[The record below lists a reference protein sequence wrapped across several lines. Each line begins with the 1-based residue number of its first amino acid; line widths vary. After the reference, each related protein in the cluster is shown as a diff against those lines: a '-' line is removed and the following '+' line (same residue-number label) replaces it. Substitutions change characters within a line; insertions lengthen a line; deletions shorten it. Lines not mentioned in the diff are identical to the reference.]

1 MKANRTDVNA
11 YFQHINEGIRTTL
24 AGMKLTLKHLWQARR
39 RRSNHNIRENGY
51 FQEQNGMVTLQYPF
65 ETMPIPD
72 NGRYRLHNEM
82 DDCIVC
88 DKCAKVCPVDC
99 IDIEPIKATEEIGK
113 ASDGSPIRLYAAV
126 FDIDMAKCCYCGLCT
141 TVCPTECLTMT
152 KTFDYS
158 EFDVRDM
165 NYHYSNL
172 TPELAAEKKS
182 LYEQFLLEKE
192 ELKKQKA
199 APQVAEIATE
209 PTGKPK
215 PAFAPKRPAIANPDA
230 AADSLPTVSADE
242 SLQVPAKPRP
252 TFAPKKPLTDTPEPT
267 AETPAAADVT
277 PKPKPVFA
285 PKKPTSGISQPDA
298 SNQPTVDKGTPKP
311 KPVFAPKKPTV
322 PSPEVVSDTAPASAA
337 DAPAARPKPV
347 FIPKKAAAAPVES
360 PAPIVE
366 KTENTT
372 AESNLSPAPP
382 ARPKPVFTPKKPV
395 AATASAP
402 IEPAPESVQNAAA
415 PPKPK
420 PVFVP
425 KKPAVPPTED
435 NAPAATTEPQPAE
448 TKNIDSDEVKPK
460 PKPIFKP
467 TMRPKKED

>member
-1 MKANRTDVNA
+1 
-11 YFQHINEGIRTTL
+11 
-24 AGMKLTLKHLWQARR
+24 MKLTLKHLWDARKR
-39 RRSNHNIRENGY
+39 RGNHSIRENDY
-51 FQEQNGMVTLQYPF
+51 FQQQTGMVTLQYPF

-99 IDIEPIKATEEIGK
+99 IDIEPIKATEEVGK

-172 TPELAAEKKS
+172 TPELAAEKKT

-199 APQVAEIATE
+199 SPVPAEAIAM
-209 PTGKPK
+209 PAAKPK
-215 PAFAPKRPAIANPDA
+215 PAFAPKKPVAESPQVAVE
-230 AADSLPTVSADE
+230 SDE
-242 SLQVPAKPRP
+242 NSEVI
-252 TFAPKKPLTDTPEPT
+252 
-267 AETPAAADVT
+267 

-285 PKKPTSGISQPDA
+285 PKKPVIESSSSAENSEVVPKTKPVFKPKKPVVENSPSAETSEIA
-298 SNQPTVDKGTPKP
+298 PKPKPVFKPKKPVIDDSTATAEKATSIEPSEPIARP
-311 KPVFAPKKPTV
+311 KPVFAPKKPTI
-322 PSPEVVSDTAPASAA
+322 SPVENQESASEKAEINEPKVKVSGVSQ
-337 DAPAARPKPV
+337 ARPKP
-347 FIPKKAAAAPVES
+347 I
-360 PAPIVE
+360 
-366 KTENTT
+366 
-372 AESNLSPAPP
+372 
-382 ARPKPVFTPKKPV
+382 FTPKKPV
-395 AATASAP
+395 VEGSQGQATLDNSLAND
-402 IEPAPESVQNAAA
+402 VA

-425 KKPAVPPTED
+425 KKPTVPFVEESI
-435 NAPAATTEPQPAE
+435 APEISESAPPE
-448 TKNIDSDEVKPK
+448 TKNIDSDGVKPK

-467 TMRPKKED
+467 TMRPKKEE

>member
-1 MKANRTDVNA
+1 MKANKIKVNA

-24 AGMKLTLKHLWQARR
+24 AGMKLTLKHLWDARKR
-39 RRSNHNIRENGY
+39 RGNHSIRENDY
-51 FQEQNGMVTLQYPF
+51 FQEQTGMVTLQYPF

-99 IDIEPIKATEEIGK
+99 IDIEPIKATEEVGK

-199 APQVAEIATE
+199 TPLPAEAPAPPAT
-209 PTGKPK
+209 KPK
-215 PAFAPKRPAIANPDA
+215 PAFAPKKPVPESPQVEVESAENSEIA
-230 AADSLPTVSADE
+230 
-242 SLQVPAKPRP
+242 
-252 TFAPKKPLTDTPEPT
+252 
-267 AETPAAADVT
+267 

-285 PKKPTSGISQPDA
+285 PKKPVIESSA
-298 SNQPTVDKGTPKP
+298 SAENSEVAPKP
-311 KPVFAPKKPTV
+311 KPVFAPKKPVIESST
-322 PSPEVVSDTAPASAA
+322 SAENSEVAPK
-337 DAPAARPKPV
+337 PKPV
-347 FIPKKAAAAPVES
+347 FKPKKPLVDDSTATAENAAS
-360 PAPIVE
+360 
-366 KTENTT
+366 TENS
-372 AESNLSPAPP
+372 EPI

-395 AATASAP
+395 TSTVENQ
-402 IEPAPESVQNAAA
+402 EPAIEKAANNEPKEEVSGAPEAKPKPVFKPKKPVVEGSQAQTTVDSTPANDVA
-415 PPKPK
+415 PSKPK

-425 KKPAVPPTED
+425 KKPT
-435 NAPAATTEPQPAE
+435 APSAE
-448 TKNIDSDEVKPK
+448 ESVAPEISESEETPEIKNIDSDGIKPK

-467 TMRPKKED
+467 TMRPKKEE

>member
-1 MKANRTDVNA
+1 MNA

-39 RRSNHNIRENGY
+39 RRSNHNIRENDY

-172 TPELAAEKKS
+172 TPESAAEKKA

-199 APQVAEIATE
+199 APQVAETAPEPIA
-209 PTGKPK
+209 KPK
-215 PAFAPKRPAIANPDA
+215 PAFAPKRPAVSAPET
-230 AADSLPTVSADE
+230 AADSLPTVSAGE
-242 SLQVPAKPRP
+242 SNEMPVKPKP
-252 TFAPKKPLTDTPEPT
+252 SFAPKKPLADTPEPT
-267 AETPAAADVT
+267 AETSPTADVT

-285 PKKPTSGISQPDA
+285 PKKTASDNIQPDTA
-298 SNQPTVDKGTPKP
+298 NPPAVTGTETPPKP
-311 KPVFAPKKPTV
+311 KPVFAPKKPVV
-322 PSPEVVSDTAPASAA
+322 PNSEVISDNPPASAP
-337 DAPAARPKPV
+337 DVPATRPKPV
-347 FIPKKAAAAPVES
+347 FVPKKAVTAPVENQV
-360 PAPIVE
+360 PIVE
-366 KTENTT
+366 KPKDT
-372 AESNLSPAPP
+372 AAEANLSPAPP
-382 ARPKPVFTPKKPV
+382 ARPKPVFTPKKPI
-395 AATASAP
+395 ADTASAP
-402 IEPAPESVQNAAA
+402 VESAPEAAQNNVV
-415 PPKPK
+415 PRKPK

-425 KKPAVPPTED
+425 KKPAAPSTEG
-435 NAPAATTEPQPAE
+435 NAPEATAKPQAAE
-448 TKNIDSDEVKPK
+448 TKNIDSGEEKPK

>member
-1 MKANRTDVNA
+1 MNA

-24 AGMKLTLKHLWQARR
+24 AGMKLTLKHLWDARKR
-39 RRSNHNIRENGY
+39 RGNHSIRENDY
-51 FQEQNGMVTLQYPF
+51 FQEQTGMVTLQYPF

-99 IDIEPIKATEEIGK
+99 IDIEPIKATEEVGK

-172 TPELAAEKKS
+172 TPELAAEKKT

-199 APQVAEIATE
+199 SPVPTEAIAVPAT
-209 PTGKPK
+209 KPK
-215 PAFAPKRPAIANPDA
+215 PAFAPKKPVAESSQAE
-230 AADSLPTVSADE
+230 VQSAE
-242 SLQVPAKPRP
+242 NNEVA
-252 TFAPKKPLTDTPEPT
+252 
-267 AETPAAADVT
+267 

-285 PKKPTSGISQPDA
+285 PKKPVVESSSSAENSEVAPKPKPIFAPKKPVVESSSPA
-298 SNQPTVDKGTPKP
+298 ENSEVAPKP
-311 KPVFAPKKPTV
+311 KPVFAPKKPAT
-322 PSPEVVSDTAPASAA
+322 S
-337 DAPAARPKPV
+337 
-347 FIPKKAAAAPVES
+347 PVENRES
-360 PAPIVE
+360 AIEKAETNEPKVE
-366 KTENTT
+366 VSS
-372 AESNLSPAPP
+372 ASQ

-395 AATASAP
+395 VDKSEAEPKTTVENSPTNDVAP
-402 IEPAPESVQNAAA
+402 S
-415 PPKPK
+415 KPR

-425 KKPAVPPTED
+425 KKPTIPSVEESVTPETSESKTP
-435 NAPAATTEPQPAE
+435 E

-460 PKPIFKP
+460 SKPIFKP
-467 TMRPKKED
+467 TMRPKKEE

>member
-1 MKANRTDVNA
+1 
-11 YFQHINEGIRTTL
+11 
-24 AGMKLTLKHLWQARR
+24 MKLTLKHLWDARKR
-39 RRSNHNIRENGY
+39 RGNHSIRENDY
-51 FQEQNGMVTLQYPF
+51 FQEQTGMVTLQYPF

-99 IDIEPIKATEEIGK
+99 IDIEPIKATEEVGK

-199 APQVAEIATE
+199 SPLPTEAIAT
-209 PTGKPK
+209 PTAKPK
-215 PAFAPKRPAIANPDA
+215 PAFAPKKPVIGSPQVEVESTAN
-230 AADSLPTVSADE
+230 SE
-242 SLQVPAKPRP
+242 
-252 TFAPKKPLTDTPEPT
+252 
-267 AETPAAADVT
+267 VT

-285 PKKPTSGISQPDA
+285 PKKPVSESPQ
-298 SNQPTVDKGTPKP
+298 VDVESTENSEVTPKP
-311 KPVFAPKKPTV
+311 KPVFAPKKPV
-322 PSPEVVSDTAPASAA
+322 IESSSSAENSEVTPK
-337 DAPAARPKPV
+337 PKPV
-347 FIPKKAAAAPVES
+347 FAPKKPVIES
-360 PAPIVE
+360 SSS
-366 KTENTT
+366 TENNEVAPKPKPVFKPKKPVVDDSAAI
-372 AESNLSPAPP
+372 AENAPSIENGEP
-382 ARPKPVFTPKKPV
+382 IARPKPVFTPKKPV
-395 AATASAP
+395 TTTVENQESAIEKAANN
-402 IEPAPESVQNAAA
+402 EPKEEVSGTPEARPKPVFKPKKPVVEGSQAQAIVDITPANDVA

-420 PVFVP
+420 PVFV
-425 KKPAVPPTED
+425 KPTVPSVEESV
-435 NAPAATTEPQPAE
+435 APEISESETTE
-448 TKNIDSDEVKPK
+448 TKNIDLDGVKPK

-467 TMRPKKED
+467 TMRPKKEE

>member
-1 MKANRTDVNA
+1 MNA

-39 RRSNHNIRENGY
+39 RRGNHNIRENDY

-192 ELKKQKA
+192 ELKKQKT
-199 APQVAEIATE
+199 APQPAEPSPE
-209 PTGKPK
+209 PAAKSK
-215 PAFAPKRPAIANPDA
+215 PAFAPKRPAVANPE
-230 AADSLPTVSADE
+230 VSADRLPVVPTTE
-242 SLQVPAKPRP
+242 SSETPPKSKPV
-252 TFAPKKPLTDTPEPT
+252 FAPKKPLADTPEPIVDT
-267 AETPAAADVT
+267 ASTPAIT

-285 PKKPTSGISQPDA
+285 PKKPASDHSQPEV
-298 SNQPTVDKGTPKP
+298 SNQPTATDNESVPKP
-311 KPVFAPKKPTV
+311 KPVFAPKKPVV
-322 PSPEVVSDTAPASAA
+322 PISDVAADSPSSAA
-337 DAPAARPKPV
+337 ADVPAARPKPV
-347 FIPKKAAAAPVES
+347 FIPKKAPSAPVEDQ
-360 PAPIVE
+360 AAIVE
-366 KTENTT
+366 KPENTT
-372 AESNLSPAPP
+372 AEANLIPAPP
-382 ARPKPVFTPKKPV
+382 ARPKPVFTPKKP
-395 AATASAP
+395 ATDTVLAP
-402 IEPAPESVQNAAA
+402 VEPAPEPAQNDVVAR
-415 PPKPK
+415 KPK
-420 PVFVP
+420 PIFVP
-425 KKPAVPPTED
+425 KKPAAASTEG
-435 NAPAATTEPQPAE
+435 NAPAATTEPQTPE
-448 TKNIDSDEVKPK
+448 TENIDSDEVKPK
-460 PKPIFKP
+460 SKPIFKP

>member
-1 MKANRTDVNA
+1 MNA

-24 AGMKLTLKHLWQARR
+24 AGMKLTLRHLWDARKR
-39 RRSNHNIRENGY
+39 RGNHSIREKDY
-51 FQEQNGMVTLQYPF
+51 FQEQTGMVTLQYPF

-99 IDIEPIKATEEIGK
+99 IDIEPIKATEEVGK

-199 APQVAEIATE
+199 SPVPAEAIAM
-209 PTGKPK
+209 PAAKPK
-215 PAFAPKRPAIANPDA
+215 PAFAPKKPVAENSQVESSSPAENSEVA
-230 AADSLPTVSADE
+230 
-242 SLQVPAKPRP
+242 
-252 TFAPKKPLTDTPEPT
+252 
-267 AETPAAADVT
+267 

-285 PKKPTSGISQPDA
+285 PKKPVVESS
-298 SNQPTVDKGTPKP
+298 SPTENSEVAPKP
-311 KPVFAPKKPTV
+311 KPVFAPKKPVAESPQVEVQSAQNSEIAPKPKPVFKPKKPVVEDSTTTAENA
-322 PSPEVVSDTAPASAA
+322 PSIENSEPI
-337 DAPAARPKPV
+337 ARPKPV
-347 FIPKKAAAAPVES
+347 FKPKKPATSPVENQES
-360 PAPIVE
+360 AIERAETNEPKVE
-366 KTENTT
+366 VGG
-372 AESNLSPAPP
+372 ASQ
-382 ARPKPVFTPKKPV
+382 ARSKPVFTPKKPV
-395 AATASAP
+395 VDKSEAKPKTTVENS
-402 IEPAPESVQNAAA
+402 STNDAA
-415 PPKPK
+415 PSKPK

-425 KKPAVPPTED
+425 KKPTILPVEESVTPKTSESITP
-435 NAPAATTEPQPAE
+435 E
-448 TKNIDSDEVKPK
+448 TKNIDSDGVKPK

-467 TMRPKKED
+467 TMRPKKEE

>member
-1 MKANRTDVNA
+1 MNA

-24 AGMKLTLKHLWQARR
+24 AGMKLTLRHLWDARKR
-39 RRSNHNIRENGY
+39 RGNHSIRENDY
-51 FQEQNGMVTLQYPF
+51 FQEQTGMVTLQYPF

-99 IDIEPIKATEEIGK
+99 IDIEPIKATEEVGK

-199 APQVAEIATE
+199 SPQPAEAIAI
-209 PTGKPK
+209 PTAKPK
-215 PAFAPKRPAIANPDA
+215 PAFAPKKPVSESPQAEVESAENSEIA
-230 AADSLPTVSADE
+230 
-242 SLQVPAKPRP
+242 
-252 TFAPKKPLTDTPEPT
+252 
-267 AETPAAADVT
+267 

-285 PKKPTSGISQPDA
+285 PKKPVSESTTSAENSEVA
-298 SNQPTVDKGTPKP
+298 SKPKPVFTPKKPVIESTTSAENSEVAPKP
-311 KPVFAPKKPTV
+311 KPVFKPKKP
-322 PSPEVVSDTAPASAA
+322 VVDDSTATAENATS
-337 DAPAARPKPV
+337 
-347 FIPKKAAAAPVES
+347 
-360 PAPIVE
+360 
-366 KTENTT
+366 TENS
-372 AESNLSPAPP
+372 EPI

-395 AATASAP
+395 TSTVENQEPAIEKAANNEPKEEVSGAPEATPKPVFKPKKPVIEGSQAQATVDSAP
-402 IEPAPESVQNAAA
+402 ANDVAPF
-415 PPKPK
+415 KPK

-425 KKPAVPPTED
+425 KKPT
-435 NAPAATTEPQPAE
+435 APSAEESVAPHISESETPE
-448 TKNIDSDEVKPK
+448 TKNIDSDGVKPK

-467 TMRPKKED
+467 TMRQKKEE

>member
-1 MKANRTDVNA
+1 MNA

-24 AGMKLTLKHLWQARR
+24 AGMKLTLRHLWQARR
-39 RRSNHNIRENGY
+39 RRSNHNIRENDY

-199 APQVAEIATE
+199 SPQPVETSPEPAVA
-209 PTGKPK
+209 KPK
-215 PAFAPKRPAIANPDA
+215 PAFAPKRPTLANPDA
-230 AADSLPTVSADE
+230 VVNTPPSVPVAENAEITPKPKPVFAPKRTIADTSEATNDTASGDATP
-242 SLQVPAKPRP
+242 KPKP
-252 TFAPKKPLTDTPEPT
+252 IFAPKKPTSDHSRPEVSNQPT
-267 AETPAAADVT
+267 VT
-277 PKPKPVFA
+277 GQDSAPKPKPVFA
-285 PKKPTSGISQPDA
+285 PKKPIVPN
-298 SNQPTVDKGTPKP
+298 SNV
-311 KPVFAPKKPTV
+311 
-322 PSPEVVSDTAPASAA
+322 AA
-337 DAPAARPKPV
+337 DSVSSAPVARPKPV
-347 FIPKKAAAAPVES
+347 FIPKKMPATPVENVEPQAPVVENSES
-360 PAPIVE
+360 TDVE
-366 KTENTT
+366 
-372 AESNLSPAPP
+372 ASIPPP
-382 ARPKPVFTPKKPV
+382 ARPKPVFKPKKPV
-395 AATASAP
+395 TDTLPDSV
-402 IEPAPESVQNAAA
+402 EPLPEPTQNDVP

-425 KKPAVPPTED
+425 KKPAAAATEETAPAELTEPPTPE
-435 NAPAATTEPQPAE
+435 TE
-448 TKNIDSDEVKPK
+448 NIDSGKLTPK

-467 TMRPKKED
+467 TMRPKKEE

>member
-1 MKANRTDVNA
+1 LKANKIKVNA

-24 AGMKLTLKHLWQARR
+24 AGMKLTLKHLWDARKR
-39 RRSNHNIRENGY
+39 RGNHSIRENDY
-51 FQEQNGMVTLQYPF
+51 FQEQTGMVTLQYPF

-99 IDIEPIKATEEIGK
+99 IDIEPIKATEEVGK

-199 APQVAEIATE
+199 SPLPAEAIAI
-209 PTGKPK
+209 PAAKPK
-215 PAFAPKRPAIANPDA
+215 PAFAPKKP
-230 AADSLPTVSADE
+230 VSE
-242 SLQVPAKPRP
+242 SSQ
-252 TFAPKKPLTDTPEPT
+252 
-267 AETPAAADVT
+267 AEVENSSSAENSEVA

-285 PKKPTSGISQPDA
+285 PKKPVIENSSSVENSEVTPK
-298 SNQPTVDKGTPKP
+298 PKTVFAPKKPVIEKSSSAENNEVTPKP
-311 KPVFAPKKPTV
+311 KPVFKPKKPV
-322 PSPEVVSDTAPASAA
+322 IDDSAA
-337 DAPAARPKPV
+337 IAEKAPS
-347 FIPKKAAAAPVES
+347 IENGE
-360 PAPIVE
+360 PI
-366 KTENTT
+366 
-372 AESNLSPAPP
+372 
-382 ARPKPVFTPKKPV
+382 ARPKPVFTPKKP
-395 AATASAP
+395 ATAPVENQESA
-402 IEPAPESVQNAAA
+402 IEKAENNEPKDEVSGAPQARPKPVFKPKKPVIEGSQAQATVDSTPANDVA
-415 PPKPK
+415 PSKPK

-425 KKPAVPPTED
+425 KKPT
-435 NAPAATTEPQPAE
+435 APSAEESVAPEISELETPE
-448 TKNIDSDEVKPK
+448 TKNIDSDGVKPK

-467 TMRPKKED
+467 TMRPKKEE